1 MLDGRHVCVLVCLHV
16 CMYMFVFLYVCVYVC
31 FCECMFVLYTS
42 SFLLYY
48 STLDHAFQWIIATK
62 NRLIEEH
69 RSKSIDTYVQ
79 DSLVRCSSGG
89 GDVLTLSVTK
99 ELDGKLRDVRLDYR
113 IMQSD
118 VKYRSPSVFN

>member
-1 MLDGRHVCVLVCLHV
+1 MYVYVCICV
-16 CMYMFVFLYVCVYVC
+16 CMYVCLYVRL
-31 FCECMFVLYTS
+31 CECMLYVLYTS
-42 SFLLYY
+42 SILLYY

-69 RSKSIDTYVQ
+69 RSKSIDTHVQ

-99 ELDGKLRDVRLDYR
+99 ELDEKLRDVRLVYR

-118 VKYRSPSVFN
+118 VL